1 MSSPG
6 LRSNSISQI
15 LEILSRFWFKY
26 SRTYDIDR
34 AHLEAI
40 KEVSRNWNIGEQ
52 TIRDL
57 NWRRVGFDSIQDFRS
72 LLEKWVEG
80 DPNPL
85 TDALVRHT
93 NSQYHNEISNFFNQE
108 KFAEIKKTP
117 GLGMPREKFDGRG
130 ADAMGETF
138 SFQLPPKVAK
148 KLKVLALEQ
157 EISPADWLV
166 CEMPDII
173 EKQFAEWLARQS

>member
-26 SRTYDIDR
+26 SRTYDIEK

-40 KEVSRNWNIGEQ
+40 KEVSQSWNIGEQ

-57 NWRRVGFDSIQDFRS
+57 NWRRMGFDSIQEFRS
-72 LLEKWVEG
+72 LLEKWVKG
-80 DPNPL
+80 DPKPL
-85 TDALVRHT
+85 TDAMLRHT
-93 NSQYHNEISNFFNQE
+93 SSQYHQEISKFFNQE
-108 KFAEIKKTP
+108 KFAEIKKSP
-117 GLGMPREKFDGRG
+117 GRSIPQEKFDTRG
-130 ADAMGETF
+130 AVTMDETF
-138 SFQLPPKVAK
+138 SFQLQPEIAK
-148 KLKVLALEQ
+148 KLKVLALVA

-166 CEMPDII
+166 NVLPEVIK
-173 EKQFAEWLARQS
+173 KQYAAWLAKQT

>member
-26 SRTYDIDR
+26 SRTYDIDK

-40 KEVSRNWNIGEQ
+40 KEVSQSWNIGEQ

-57 NWRRVGFDSIQDFRS
+57 NWRRVGFDSIQEFRS
-72 LLEKWVEG
+72 LLEKWVQG

-85 TDALVRHT
+85 MDALIRHT
-93 NSQYHNEISNFFNQE
+93 SSKYHQQIEQFFSQE
-108 KFAEIKKTP
+108 KFAAMKKSS
-117 GLGMPREKFDGRG
+117 GRKMPREKLDIRG
-130 ADAMGETF
+130 AVTMGETF
-138 SFQLPPKVAK
+138 SFQLQPKIAK
-148 KLKVLALEQ
+148 KLKVLSVVA

-166 CEMPDII
+166 NMLPEVI
-173 EKQFAEWLARQS
+173 EKQYTAWLAKQS

>member
-26 SRTYDIDR
+26 SRTYDIDK

-40 KEVSRNWNIGEQ
+40 KEVSQSWNIGEQ

-57 NWRRVGFDSIQDFRS
+57 NWRRVGFDSIQDFRG
-72 LLEKWVEG
+72 LLDKWVQG

-85 TDALVRHT
+85 TDALIRHT
-93 NSQYHNEISNFFNQE
+93 SSQYHQEIGKFFDQD
-108 KFAEIKKTP
+108 KFAAIKKSSGRSLP
-117 GLGMPREKFDGRG
+117 QEKFDGRR
-130 ADAMGETF
+130 AMTMGETF
-138 SFQLPPKVAK
+138 SFQLHPGIAK
-148 KLKVLALEQ
+148 KLKVLALVA

-166 CEMPDII
+166 NELPEVI
-173 EKQFAEWLARQS
+173 EKQYTAWLTKQS

>member
-15 LEILSRFWFKY
+15 QEILSRFWFKY
-26 SRTYDIDR
+26 SRTYDIDK

-40 KEVSRNWNIGEQ
+40 KEVSRSWNIGEQ

-57 NWRRVGFDSIQDFRS
+57 NWRRLGFDSIQEFRN
-72 LLEKWVEG
+72 LLEKWVKG

-85 TDALVRHT
+85 TDALIRHT
-93 NSQYHNEISNFFNQE
+93 SSQYHQEISKFFNQE
-108 KFAEIKKTP
+108 KFAEIKKSP
-117 GLGMPREKFDGRG
+117 GRSVLREKFNTRG
-130 ADAMGETF
+130 AVAMGETF
-138 SFQLPPKVAK
+138 SFQLQPNIAK
-148 KLKVLALEQ
+148 KLKVLALVA

-166 CEMPDII
+166 NMLPEVV
-173 EKQFAEWLARQS
+173 EKQYATWLAKQS

>member
-26 SRTYDIDR
+26 SRTYDIDK

-40 KEVSRNWNIGEQ
+40 KEVSQSWNIGEQ

-57 NWRRVGFDSIQDFRS
+57 NWRRVGFDSIQEFRS
-72 LLEKWVEG
+72 LLEKWVQG

-85 TDALVRHT
+85 MDALIRHT
-93 NSQYHNEISNFFNQE
+93 NSQYHQDINKFFSQE
-108 KFAEIKKTP
+108 KFGAIKKSSGRNT
-117 GLGMPREKFDGRG
+117 PREKFDVNG
-130 ADAMGETF
+130 AVTMGETF
-138 SFQLPPKVAK
+138 SFQLQPKIAK
-148 KLKVLALEQ
+148 KLKVLSVVA
-157 EISPADWLV
+157 EISPTDWLV
-166 CEMPDII
+166 NVLPEVI
-173 EKQFAEWLARQS
+173 EKQYAAWLAKQS

>member
-26 SRTYDIDR
+26 SRTYDIDK

-40 KEVSRNWNIGEQ
+40 KEVSQSWNIGEQ

-57 NWRRVGFDSIQDFRS
+57 NWRRVGFDSIQEFRG
-72 LLEKWVEG
+72 LLEKWVQG

-85 TDALVRHT
+85 MEALIRHT
-93 NSQYHNEISNFFNQE
+93 NSTYHRQIEEFFGQE
-108 KFAEIKKTP
+108 KFAEMKKLS
-117 GLGMPREKFDGRG
+117 GRNMPNEKLDITG
-130 ADAMGETF
+130 AVTMGETF
-138 SFQLPPKVAK
+138 SFQLQPKIAK
-148 KLKVLALEQ
+148 KLKVLSVVA

-166 CEMPDII
+166 NALPDVI
-173 EKQFAEWLARQS
+173 EKQYSAWLARQT